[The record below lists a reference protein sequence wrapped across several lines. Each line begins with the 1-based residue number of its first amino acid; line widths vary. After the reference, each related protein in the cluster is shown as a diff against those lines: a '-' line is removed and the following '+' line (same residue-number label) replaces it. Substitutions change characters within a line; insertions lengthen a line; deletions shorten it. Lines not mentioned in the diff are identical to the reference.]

1 MEYPGSGVI
10 EDRAKAPSAGLVR
23 SSQPTEEQI
32 AAAALAASRAQDA
45 IVVTDIDS
53 RITWVNE
60 AHERLTGYSRSEVL
74 GRRPSEFLQGPGTDP
89 TTTAEI
95 GDALREVRPITS
107 ELVNYH
113 KQGHPFWVEMTI
125 EPVFGDDGTVT
136 QFVSV
141 QRDITERKRREQHL
155 RHANDALRLASLD
168 RSLLGSLLAQSE
180 QEVYVL
186 DGQTL
191 ELQYVNQGA
200 CQALGFDRE
209 TLMARDP
216 SLICAD
222 LDRTAFVGRLR
233 DFTTNPE
240 KMVTFRSRHR
250 RKDGS
255 VYPCAVALHLQ
266 AREDGTPLILILCTD
281 LSGMDQEHED
291 RLAAVRALSEDNF
304 RLAMA
309 LEASSAGVF
318 DRNLKTDE
326 VYWSPRLRE
335 LLGFTDPA
343 FQPQCQT
350 PFDYMHPDDAPRMRE
365 AFQKA
370 LAGQTVSDERFRWI
384 GHPDGRQRW
393 MRVRAQTTVDAE
405 GMPERM
411 VGSVED
417 ITAGMEARTAL
428 AATTAE
434 LRQTQETLEAMLDG
448 SLMGFWDMDL
458 AKQTVTCSRRFCQL
472 VRLDP
477 SQRVF
482 AAEELWSLIHPE
494 DAPRLRDAMDRAI
507 AGEGVFEVTYRVNCP
522 DGTQIWAAARGSL
535 VRDRAGNPTRMAGSL
550 DDITQQMA
558 DRHERLMVERKFQ
571 LAFETAATAIAL
583 FDADTRIVEV
593 NDAFCR
599 IFDRPREDLLG
610 RLASEQSHPEDWDV
624 SARFVEE
631 MIAGKRSSYRV
642 QKRFISGKGS
652 IIWLDVSVAKL
663 VDEDGTLLGYI
674 SQGMDVTGR
683 REAQDALVESRNT
696 LHLALKASG
705 LGIWDWNLEAEE
717 TTYDQRAAEVLELPG
732 AGVYRA
738 DLTKWIQRCHP
749 QDRAAGMAAL
759 TSILSGDM
767 PDFSIERRLLLE
779 GGQAR
784 WVATHGMVVARNAH
798 GQPTRLVGT
807 VADKSEVKALEER
820 LRETAIH
827 ARSADRAKSHFLA
840 TMSHEL
846 RTPMNGV
853 LGMASLLAETPL
865 EPVQKDYVRLI
876 QEAGD
881 HLMALLNDILDLS
894 RVEAGKLV
902 LESKPFT
909 LCETLER
916 VKAVHQ
922 LKAQEKGIVLTISR
936 DPGVQNNRIGD
947 QTRIQQILH
956 NLVSNALKF
965 TDEGSVC
972 VALHPGETPEEV
984 RILVSDSGIG
994 IRAEDQDR
1002 LLEPFVQVESHL
1014 ARRHG
1019 GAGLGLSIVRQL
1031 VELMGGSL
1039 DLSST
1044 LGEGTTVTVCLP
1056 LPLDESAPAP
1066 VVATKAA
1073 SIPPAVVLARPLRVL
1088 AVDDVVLNLEL
1099 IKAVMRQVPDVELV
1113 AVESAEK
1120 ALEASAAEPFDLVLM
1135 DIQMPGMDGVE
1146 ALIALRDQE
1155 ETLGRPEVPVF
1166 AVTGDAVKGAE
1177 AHYMAMGFAQHLP
1190 KPLNIDALRQAL
1202 ISVADSTPNRSS
1214 SSSSSSLSFSPST
1227 SV

>member
-10 EDRAKAPSAGLVR
+10 EDRAKATTAGPVKPA
-23 SSQPTEEQI
+23 QTPAQT
-32 AAAALAASRAQDA
+32 AAAALAASRARDA
-45 IVVTDIDS
+45 IVVTDAQT

-60 AHERLTGYSRSEVL
+60 AHERMTGHKLAEVI

-89 TTTAEI
+89 ARTAEI
-95 GDALREVRPITS
+95 RHALRNAQPIMV
-107 ELVNYH
+107 ELLNYH
-113 KQGHPFWVEMTI
+113 KDGHPFWVELHI

-155 RHANDALRLASLD
+155 QHANDALRLASLD
-168 RSLLGSLLAQSE
+168 RSLLGSLLAKSE
-180 QEVYVL
+180 QEVYIL

-191 ELQYVNQGA
+191 ELQYVNRGA

-222 LDRTAFVGRLR
+222 LDNATYTRMLR
-233 DFTTNPE
+233 DFAANPE
-240 KMVTFRSRHR
+240 RMVTFRSRHR

-266 AREDGTPLILILCTD
+266 SREDGTPLILILCQD

-318 DRNLKTDE
+318 DRNLKTDT

-343 FQPQCQT
+343 FQPESHT
-350 PFDYMHPDDAPRMRE
+350 PFDYMHPEDAPRMRA
-365 AFQKA
+365 AFKRV
-370 LAGQTVSDERFRWI
+370 LAGKAVYDERFRWI
-384 GHPDGRQRW
+384 GHPDGKQRW

-405 GMPERM
+405 GMPDRM

-417 ITAGMEARTAL
+417 ITAGMEARAAL
-428 AATTAE
+428 AATTQE
-434 LRQTQETLEAMLDG
+434 LQQTKEKLEAMLDG
-448 SLMGFWDMDL
+448 SLMGFWDLEL
-458 AKQTVTCSRRFCQL
+458 ATQTVTCSRRFCEL

-477 SQRVF
+477 SQGVF
-482 AAEELWSLIHPE
+482 TADDLWSMVHP
-494 DAPRLRDAMDRAI
+494 DDYPRVRDAMERAV
-507 AGEGVFEVTYRVNCP
+507 AGQGVFEVQYRVICA
-522 DGTQIWAAARGSL
+522 DGSLIWVAVRGSL
-535 VRDRAGNPTRMAGSL
+535 VRDREGNPTRFSGSL
-550 DDITQQMA
+550 EDITQQMA

-599 IFDRPREDLLG
+599 IFDRPREELLG
-610 RLASEQSHPEDWDV
+610 SLASDQSHPDDWDLT
-624 SARFVEE
+624 ARFVEE
-631 MIAGKRSSYRV
+631 MTAGKRTSYRV

-652 IIWLDVSVAKL
+652 IIWLDISVAKL
-663 VDEDGTLLGYI
+663 VDEDGILVGYI
-674 SQGMDVTGR
+674 SQGMDITGR
-683 REAQDALVESRNT
+683 REAQDALMESRNT

-705 LGIWDWNLEAEE
+705 LGIWDWNLEADE
-717 TTYDQRAAEVLELPG
+717 TTYDQRAAQVLELPG

-738 DLTKWIQRCHP
+738 DLTKWAKRCHP
-749 QDRAAGMAAL
+749 QDRVASMAAL
-759 TSILSGDM
+759 SSIMSGDM

-779 GGQAR
+779 NGQTR
-784 WVATHGMVVARNAH
+784 WVATHGMVVARNAD

-807 VADKSEVKALEER
+807 VADLSEVKALEQR

-865 EPVQKDYVRLI
+865 EPLQKDYVRLI

-881 HLMALLNDILDLS
+881 HLMELLNDILDLS

-909 LCETLER
+909 LCETLQR
-916 VKAVHQ
+916 VQAVHQ
-922 LKAQEKGIVLTISR
+922 LKAQEKGITLIISR
-936 DPGVQNNRIGD
+936 DPRVHDNRIGD
-947 QTRIQQILH
+947 LTRIQQILH

-965 TDEGSVC
+965 TDEGSVS
-972 VALHPGETPEEV
+972 VALHPGDTPEDI
-984 RILVSDSGIG
+984 RILVSDTGIG
-994 IRAEDQDR
+994 IRAEDQER

-1031 VELMGGSL
+1031 VDLMGGSL
-1039 DLSST
+1039 HLESN
-1044 LGEGTTVTVCLP
+1044 LGEGTTVTVSLP
-1056 LPLDESAPAP
+1056 LPLVEESASAP
-1066 VVATKAA
+1066 VATKTP
-1073 SIPPAVVLARPLRVL
+1073 SVPPDVVLARPLRVL
-1088 AVDDVVLNLEL
+1088 AVDDVALNLEL
-1099 IKAVMRQVPDVELV
+1099 IKAIMRQVPSVELV

-1120 ALEASAAEPFDLVLM
+1120 ALAASAAEPFDLVLM

-1155 ETLGRPEVPVF
+1155 ETLGRPEVPVY
-1166 AVTGDAVKGAE
+1166 AVTGDALKGAE
-1177 AHYMAMGFAQHLP
+1177 EHYSAMGFARHFP
-1190 KPLNIDALRQAL
+1190 KPLSIDGLRQAL
-1202 ISVADSTPNRSS
+1202 IEVAESPPNQHSS
-1214 SSSSSSLSFSPST
+1214 SASPS
-1227 SV
+1227 S